1 MTKATKLTGFQLH
14 MQERRELVDYPGYFV
29 SREGKVYDAEGKERK
44 QYMSGIP
51 AYKYVSL
58 PDASAASGWQ
68 IRRVHILVAK
78 AFVPNP
84 ENLPV
89 VNHIDEDKLNCVYTN
104 LQWCTVQ
111 QNVRHSVPSWPS
123 RVGIP
128 RPTYTEQFQRDVVSH
143 YVKQVNKGKKSKRAV
158 YKHFG
163 ISAHALDCWI
173 DKWMIDVAGVK
184 H

>member
-1 MTKATKLTGFQLH
+1 MTQAKLTGFQKH
-14 MQERRELVDYPGYFV
+14 MQERREMEGYPGYFV
-29 SREGKVYDAEGKERK
+29 SREGRVYDSNGVERK

-58 PDASAASGWQ
+58 PHADRWQ

-84 ENLPV
+84 EGLPV

-111 QNVRHSVPSWPS
+111 QNVIHSVPSWPS

-128 RPTYTEQFQRDVVSH
+128 RPVYTEQFQRQVVDY
-143 YVKQVNKGKKSKRAV
+143 YVKQVNKGKRSKRAV

-163 ISAHALDCWI
+163 ISGHALDCWI
-173 DKWMIDVAGVK
+173 KKWM
-184 H
+184 